1 MIKEIADQTNLLALN
16 AAIEAAR
23 AGESGRGFAV
33 VADEVRKLAERTSR
47 STQEIST
54 MIAAIQ
60 NGTHEAVASM
70 KLGVDCVAEGVSLA
84 TRAGES
90 IQEIGSN
97 AMRVVEQVAGISG
110 ALGEQGATSAEIA
123 RNVES
128 VARMAEEN
136 CTAAADNATTAERL
150 QTLSGVLEQEVRR
163 FRLA

>member
-1 MIKEIADQTNLLALN
+1 
-16 AAIEAAR
+16 
-23 AGESGRGFAV
+23 
-33 VADEVRKLAERTSR
+33 
-47 STQEIST
+47 
-54 MIAAIQ
+54 
-60 NGTHEAVASM
+60 
-70 KLGVDCVAEGVSLA
+70 
-84 TRAGES
+84 
-90 IQEIGSN
+90 
-97 AMRVVEQVAGISG
+97 MRVVEQVAGISG